1 MAKFNVDALKV
12 EKEAEIQ
19 ELVSQLDVFKGE
31 IDTSNAKVAQ
41 LNQKKQQHEEE

>member
-19 ELVSQLDVFKGE
+19 ELVAKLDVYKGE
-31 IDTSNAKVAQ
+31 IDTHNAKVAQ
-41 LNQKKQQHEEE
+41 LNQNKASFEE